1 MNFISVPL
9 RGVGGRAK
17 KWFPITRNGRN
28 QVMLERGRQLL
39 LSKAYDI
46 VFIAVV
52 MSTLGTSNIVS
63 GTNAHAQRQVVVLA
77 LTTILGT
84 WYLEGQSLCC
94 RG

>member
-52 MSTLGTSNIVS
+52 MSTLGTSNVVS
-63 GTNAHAQRQVVVLA
+63 GTNAHVQRPSSDYHIGYLVLGGS
-77 LTTILGT
+77 I
-84 WYLEGQSLCC
+84 SLLS
-94 RG
+94 